1 MPGGGTSQ
9 QVVNQ
14 PPAYLQ
20 PFLEKITNV
29 ASGLFDSKAGAAT
42 YGGPDI
48 APLSRD
54 TRTGMDM
61 IRGVANSG
69 DALNMAQRP
78 FDVMGSIAGGA
89 GATSDSKYGGLFN
102 EAAGMKDRIV
112 GILGGIAGGNP
123 ITTESR
129 YGNIYSDANTQ
140 NTVPNRIM
148 GQIAGNRNGI
158 NTGNQYGAYARDAR
172 LQNDPFVNRLN
183 DVSRSTYGGITTA
196 DDFAGVA
203 GDAGGQTAADKYLTG
218 MAAGGAGTGADDP
231 YIKAIA
237 EQNAERISR
246 QLASIG
252 SGRGRLG
259 SAGVNDAI
267 ATQISNANNPLFA
280 GAAEAARNRQLA
292 ASGQLDASRMGFRG
306 QELAALQGQTGA
318 EQATMSNKLNA
329 ATAGAGINQGD
340 LGLALQALTGQTGV
354 QGQNIA
360 DRLRAAGLLA
370 DSNRA
375 DTGLALAAT
384 QGLTGAQATEAG
396 IRSNAAQAG
405 AGINTADMGLRSG
418 LLGQWDAGNRAD
430 DAMRLSAA
438 GGQLGAIPMFQQLA
452 ERPGQ
457 LMAGIGGMQ
466 DARNQAQ
473 IEADRQRFNERDEA
487 GWTQLQK
494 LLGPVMAA
502 VGGGG
507 NTTTSTQNNPFGLQ
521 QGLGL
526 GIAGI
531 PALFGAP
538 FGGTS
543 AIGGIGGLLSGLF
556 GNR

>member
-1 MPGGGTSQ
+1 M
-9 QVVNQ
+9 
-14 PPAYLQ
+14 
-20 PFLEKITNV
+20 
-29 ASGLFDSKAGAAT
+29 SGMGR
-42 YGGPDI
+42 YG
-48 APLSRD
+48 SFKH
-54 TRTGMDM
+54 
-61 IRGVANSG
+61 G
-69 DALNMAQRP
+69 DA
-78 FDVMGSIAGGA
+78 V
-89 GATSDSKYGGLFN
+89 T
-102 EAAGMKDRIV
+102 
-112 GILGGIAGGNP
+112 
-123 ITTESR
+123 
-129 YGNIYSDANTQ
+129 
-140 NTVPNRIM
+140 
-148 GQIAGNRNGI
+148 
-158 NTGNQYGAYARDAR
+158 
-172 LQNDPFVNRLN
+172 
-183 DVSRSTYGGITTA
+183 
-196 DDFAGVA
+196 
-203 GDAGGQTAADKYLTG
+203 
-218 MAAGGAGTGADDP
+218 
-231 YIKAIA
+231 KAIS
-237 EQNAERISR
+237 E
-246 QLASIG
+246 
-252 SGRGRLG
+252 
-259 SAGVNDAI
+259 
-267 ATQISNANNPLFA
+267 ANNPLYA
-280 GAAEAARNRQLA
+280 QAYDSDMNRILAATGQTDAARQGA
-292 ASGQLDASRMGFRG
+292 RG
-306 QELAALQGQTGA
+306 QQLGALQGQTGA
-318 EQATMSNKLNA
+318 ENAGFGNRLNA

-360 DRLRAAGLLA
+360 YRLRAAGLLA

-473 IEADRQRFNERDEA
+473 IEADRQRFNERDET

-494 LLGPVMAA
+494 MLGPIIAA

-507 NTTTSTQNNPFGLQ
+507 NVQTSTKDNPFGLQ

-543 AIGGIGGLLSGLF
+543 AISGIGGILSGLF

>member
-1 MPGGGTSQ
+1 MSGGGKSET
-9 QVVNQ
+9 VVNQ
-14 PPAYLQ
+14 PNPDLMEYLK
-20 PFLEKITNV
+20 KITNV
-29 ASGLFDSKAGAAT
+29 AGGLFDSKAGAAT

-54 TRTGMDM
+54 TRTSMDM

-89 GATSDSKYGGLFN
+89 GATSDQKYGGLFN
-102 EAAGMKDRIV
+102 EAATMNDRNT
-112 GILGGIAGGNP
+112 GILGNIAG
-123 ITTESR
+123 
-129 YGNIYSDANTQ
+129 NTGL
-140 NTVPNRIM
+140 NKAPNATLSRIM
-148 GQIAGNRNGI
+148 GDRNGI

-172 LQNDPFVNRLN
+172 LQNDQFVNQLSPM
-183 DVSRSTYGGITTA
+183 SRSGGITTA

-203 GDAGGQTAADKYLTG
+203 NDATGQTAADKYLTG

-292 ASGQLDASRMGFRG
+292 ASGQLDASRMGYRG

-318 EQATMSNKLNA
+318 ENAGFGNRLGA
-329 ATAGAGINQGD
+329 ATAGANINQGD
-340 LGLALQALTGQTGV
+340 LALALQALGGKTAV
-354 QGQNIA
+354 QGQNI
-360 DRLRAAGLLA
+360 DNVMQAAGLLGN
-370 DSNRA
+370 SRRA
-375 DTGLALAAT
+375 DEALRAGAA
-384 QGLTGAQATEAG
+384 GQA
-396 IRSNAAQAG
+396 
-405 AGINTADMGLRSG
+405 AGINNADMGLRSG
-418 LLGQWDAGNRAD
+418 MLGQWDAGNRAD

-438 GGQLGAIPMFQQLA
+438 SGQLGAIPMFQQLA

-473 IEADRQRFNERDEA
+473 IEADRQRFNERDET

-494 LLGPVMAA
+494 MLGPIIAA

-507 NTTTSTQNNPFGLQ
+507 NVQTSTKDNPFGLQ

-543 AIGGIGGLLSGLF
+543 AISGIGGILSGLF